1 MMPCCVRERS
11 GRALDLNIQDQIRL
25 QDRTDLSDSG
35 LDFVFLLFTM
45 NNIHGAP
52 RSRGLLSIFVNSVSS
67 TFSLREPL
75 ELIVKIVVDT
85 ITAVLLAMSF
95 LVQTLS
101 LLVSL
106 DFALK
111 VFWRTFVVFI
121 AFLIAPMLFLVPTAL
136 ERRAVSSSILNYF
149 LNILWTQQLYEMDA
163 ALFDH
168 LLHLPVACLYLLLG
182 GGVAWAATFI
192 QTKNHENCPNARL
205 ILSVLVLALG
215 TMAAVSVRTAPA
227 SNGVMMML
235 ILLRP
240 SIEQLCRAG
249 HVLVIT
255 ETENDGGLSKSIMEM
270 LLHMIW
276 AILELAYLMT
286 HRHSARWRFF
296 RLFHLVLDLAIP
308 VRNVVIKIMNR
319 RYIDKRFPRV
329 TEAELQELQNDS
341 CPVCLS
347 AHDSCSVRLP
357 CQHCLHSHCLTKVLE
372 QGSSIRPS
380 RCPMCRACLV
390 PEEVPAPNNNVLQ
403 VRILSGGSIHNLR
416 NGINNIANTTNNGTH
431 ANAPSSNPILSGT
444 GTVLRDRLISNI
456 GRQVRNRA
464 SGRSVGEDRVTFGG
478 SLGLPTRS
486 GGASSLSSANTSSS
500 STATN
505 MQADQAQRV
514 QYVHWNGRS
523 SSAWADMPLEA
534 FIGMMAA
541 DVEQAEEE
549 QAREQQQQH
558 RVRQE
563 LPQSVSLSDNA
574 VSDSSEPSLS
584 RKPSAAVTDSHIENE
599 NLAVERQSASSS
611 LAANIPA
618 SAPSRRRRRKLEEI
632 VVENRDGDNREDSVS
647 SARVTRSAAKRH
659 KSS

>member
-1 MMPCCVRERS
+1 
-11 GRALDLNIQDQIRL
+11 
-25 QDRTDLSDSG
+25 
-35 LDFVFLLFTM
+35 M

-85 ITAVLLAMSF
+85 ITAVLLGMSF

-111 VFWRTFVVFI
+111 IFWRTFVAFI
-121 AFLIAPMLFLVPTAL
+121 AFLIAPMLFLVPTVL
-136 ERRAVSSSILNYF
+136 ERRAVSSSILNFF
-149 LNILWTQQLYEMDA
+149 LNLLWAQQLYEIDA
-163 ALFDH
+163 SLFEH
-168 LLHLPVACLYLLLG
+168 LLQLPVACLYLLLG
-182 GGVAWAATFI
+182 GGVAWTATFI

-205 ILSVLVLALG
+205 ILSGLVLALG
-215 TMAAVSVRTAPA
+215 SMAAVSVRNAPA
-227 SNGVMMML
+227 RNGVMMML

-240 SIEQLCRAG
+240 NIELLCRAG

-270 LLHMIW
+270 LLHMMW

-380 RCPMCRACLV
+380 RCPMCRACLA
-390 PEEVPAPNNNVLQ
+390 PEEGVAPNNNNVLQ
-403 VRILSGGSIHNLR
+403 VRILSGGSIHGLR
-416 NGINNIANTTNNGTH
+416 NGANNSQNITNNGTR

-444 GTVLRDRLISNI
+444 GIRLRDRPIVNFDRRTRFR
-456 GRQVRNRA
+456 G

-478 SLGLPTRS
+478 SFGLPTRS
-486 GGASSLSSANTSSS
+486 GGASSSSNATSSS
-500 STATN
+500 AAANT
-505 MQADQAQRV
+505 QVDQAQRM

-541 DVEQAEEE
+541 DVEQAEED
-549 QAREQQQQH
+549 QLREQQQQH
-558 RVRQE
+558 QGRQE
-563 LPQSVSLSDNA
+563 HPQPASVSDGA
-574 VSDSSEPSLS
+574 VPASSEPSPS
-584 RKPSAAVTDSHIENE
+584 MKPSAVIADSRIENE
-599 NLAVERQSASSS
+599 NLTVETQSSS
-611 LAANIPA
+611 SSSAANVPA
-618 SAPSRRRRRKLEEI
+618 SATSRRRRRKLEEI
-632 VVENRDGDNREDSVS
+632 VVEQRDGDNREGSIS
-647 SARVTRSAAKRH
+647 TARVTRSTAKRR